1 MRFLAAALL
10 MLALIGSAG
19 ALETLYANNFSIEV
33 RVSPEKD
40 YFFAGD
46 DVQITYTIY
55 PKTTADKV
63 KLGGEQGNPRSYD
76 FKTSLLEAKG
86 IWKIQYS
93 GAPYKSEDFKGSS
106 VSFEVLY
113 FSIPEQGK
121 EGVDYISVNLTGK
134 VPETNLRIKEID
146 ALFATAEEAAK
157 DALKPVTIRVVNK
170 TAFLADLNSLKNKMS
185 EVRNKLESEGVKC
198 DEKEFQNVGDLL
210 SSAEKDLGAGN
221 YLAADEKLRKLE
233 EKILNLTNLADKLRA
248 EEVYGKL
255 SEVMN
260 NISVKLEELQ
270 LLIQGLKGTENFTN
284 FSSSYATLKSSADG
298 LKIKLQAIRDYLE
311 QEKFTKAYEECKK
324 IEGSMYQLREDIDKL
339 YAEVSA
345 QQNSKGF
352 DLVSAL
358 SPYSIYIFAAFLGVL
373 LIFAATRF
381 RRRRKWDELR

>member
-10 MLALIGSAG
+10 IIALIGSAG
-19 ALETLYANNFSIEV
+19 ALETLYASNFSIEV
-33 RVSPEKD
+33 KVSPEKD
-40 YFFAGD
+40 CFFAGD
-46 DVQITYTIY
+46 EVQITYTIY
-55 PKTTADKV
+55 PKTSADKV
-63 KLGGEQGNPRSYD
+63 KIGGEQGNPRGYY
-76 FKTSLLEAKG
+76 FKTSLLDARG
-86 IWKIQYS
+86 TWKIQYS
-93 GAPYKSEDFKGSS
+93 GAPYKSEDFGDQSFS
-106 VSFEVLY
+106 VEVLY

-146 ALFATAEEAAK
+146 AILATAEEAAK

-185 EVRNKLESEGVKC
+185 EVRNKLESEGVKY
-198 DEKEFQNVGDLL
+198 DEREFQNVEGLL

-255 SEVMN
+255 SEIMS

-284 FSSSYATLKSSADG
+284 FSSSYATLKSSAGD
-298 LKIKLQAIRDYLE
+298 LRIKLQGISDYLE

-324 IEGSMYQLREDIDKL
+324 IEGSIYKLKDDIEKL
-339 YAEVSA
+339 YADVSA
-345 QQNSKGF
+345 SQKSESF
-352 DLVSAL
+352 DVISAL
-358 SPYSIYIFAAFLGVL
+358 SPYSIYIFAALLGVL
-373 LIFAATRF
+373 LLFAATRF